1 MKTTLMRRSEFL
13 YTIFPLKIIY
23 IPLCIIA
30 ILSIFANRYAI
41 AQDDERIK
49 RGKEAYKKYCS
60 VCHDETGTGDGHGAV
75 ISGILPRDLTDKAY
89 MSLLTDDKIVKIIR
103 YGEDAFPHLQMPGQ
117 GNEIPES
124 VGWDIVY
131 YLRTIAVD
139 KGPLKA
145 PSPQERA
152 KRFKEPLERGKI
164 YYLRYCSPCHGI
176 SGDGKGWAARG
187 LLEGKPAA
195 LNDPALMSK
204 FTEQDILAHVKGLTK
219 KEDRDMPIFGKS
231 ITNDM
236 VKVIASY
243 VKTLSAIP
251 AR

>member
-1 MKTTLMRRSEFL
+1 GKFL

-23 IPLCIIA
+23 ITLCIIV
-30 ILSIFANRYAI
+30 ILSTFTNQYAM

-49 RGKEAYKKYCS
+49 IGKRAYEKYCS
-60 VCHDETGTGDGHGAV
+60 VCHGETGTGDGPGAA
-75 ISGILPRDLTDKAY
+75 ISGISPHDLTDKAY
-89 MSLLTDDKIVKIIR
+89 MSLLSDDEIIKIIR
-103 YGEDAFPHLQMPGQ
+103 YGEEVFPYLQMSGQ
-117 GNEIPES
+117 SNEIPES
-124 VGWDIVY
+124 TGWDIVY

-145 PSPQERA
+145 PSPQEWGN
-152 KRFKEPLERGKI
+152 RFKEPLERGKT

-219 KEDRDMPIFGKS
+219 KEGRKMPIFGRAF
-231 ITNDM
+231 TNDM
-236 VKVIASY
+236 ISVIASY
-243 VKTLSAIP
+243 VKILSATSGK
-251 AR
+251 